1 MFLKCIHVDCIL
13 LFWLIVIFKIGV
25 YKLFELTLIIFIVWN
40 EIFRNYLIISSQ
52 YRIFKSTIER
62 IEFILKII
70 SISLCWEAN
79 FVHLIHIFLFWIQY
93 SLQGILQRVLNA
105 IYYSIFILNKFIF
118 FCSFILYFL
127 LHILF
132 SLLMQTFEVLL
143 FLFIEVF

>member
-1 MFLKCIHVDCIL
+1 LFLKCIHVDCIL
-13 LFWLIVIFKIGV
+13 FFWLIVIFKIGV

-62 IEFILKII
+62 IVFILEII
-70 SISLCWEAN
+70 SVSLCWEAN

-93 SLQGILQRVLNA
+93 SLKWILQRVLNA

-118 FCSFILYFL
+118 FWNFILYFL

-132 SLLMQTFEVLL
+132 SLLM
-143 FLFIEVF
+143 